1 MKEIDSKQIEI
12 LQDEAWH
19 TVFPTVTGSS
29 FFQVIAF
36 TSNSNSFCEADRLC
50 ICNQCTTS

>member
-19 TVFPTVTGSS
+19 TVFPTVIGSS